1 MPFRLAIHYCRIK
14 LGLDNGWL
22 GNYSAGFV
30 PEEPAMSIYDPDHYD
45 VRNSVPALVGLT
57 RSAFMDALEER
68 LAPFG
73 IKSADYIVLVLLA
86 NDMADTASSVCSVI
100 AHDPGAMTRKIDA
113 LEARGLVRRVRSAED
128 RRAIKLELTAEGRK
142 LYPKAVSAAVG
153 MVNEML
159 HGFTKAEVRQLEDLL
174 KRILANAAVRDD
186 ARLAKEARR

>member
-1 MPFRLAIHYCRIK
+1 
-14 LGLDNGWL
+14 
-22 GNYSAGFV
+22 
-30 PEEPAMSIYDPDHYD
+30 MSIYDPDHYD

-57 RSAFMDALEER
+57 RTAFMDALDER

-86 NDMADTASSVCSVI
+86 NDMADTASSVCSVL

-142 LYPKAVSAAVG
+142 LYPEVLAAAVDRA
-153 MVNEML
+153 NELL
-159 HGFTKAEVRQLEDLL
+159 HGITKAEVRQLEDLL
-174 KRILANAAVRDD
+174 KRILANAAAMDN
-186 ARLAKEARR
+186 ARLAKEGRR